1 MKDQRTK
8 QITLD
13 EERNR
18 FLKHRKFRTNTLPA
32 LVTVGPMA
40 LWLCLFIVI
49 PMIYV
54 VVISFMGQGSYGY
67 IDYHITAGSYKE
79 MLQPLYLKIFGLTLL
94 VGIGATVV
102 VLLVGYP
109 IAYFMAR
116 RKNSQGVLLMLLM
129 MIPGWTIGLVRMYS
143 WIRILKNNG
152 TINTMLLKIGI
163 IEVPLK
169 LLYTN
174 GAVAFGLV
182 LSLLTFGI
190 LPLYSSIEKLDE
202 TYLEAAKDLG
212 AKPFEVLKTVI
223 LPLTSGGIFA
233 SVILTFI
240 PALGVYIVADMYG
253 GGTILYLGNL
263 IRNQMLNTRNWPF
276 GCALSVLLIIITL
289 IILFAFTRF
298 YDLEELDV

>member
-1 MKDQRTK
+1 MKNKITK
-8 QITLD
+8 QITLNQ
-13 EERNR
+13 ERNK
-18 FLKHRKFRTNTLPA
+18 FLKRRHFRTNSLPA
-32 LVTVGPMA
+32 IITVGPMA
-40 LWLCLFIVI
+40 LWLLLFMVF

-54 VVISFMGQGSYGY
+54 VFISFMGQGDYGY
-67 IDYHITAGSYKE
+67 IDYHFTVGSYQE

-94 VGIGATVV
+94 VAVGATVI

-116 RKNSQGVLLMLLM
+116 RKSSQGMLLMFLM

-152 TINTMLLKIGI
+152 TINTLLIKLGI

-169 LLYTN
+169 MLYTN
-174 GAVAFGLV
+174 GAVAFGLI

-212 AKPFEVLKTVI
+212 AKPFEVLRTVI

-263 IRNQMLNTRNWPF
+263 IRNQMLTTRNWPF

-289 IILFAFTRF
+289 FILFIFTRF
-298 YDLEELDV
+298 YDLDELEV